1 MLSTEWCVDSLFHVQ
16 WWDTRTDLPLSATI
30 QTYQLREFNRVTLHC
45 EFGVSPLEIS
55 GFGAIPPSP
64 PVSKGFAAMKIGAN
78 PFWFLGRTP
87 DARRLRGHAF
97 PSKQFA
103 VTLALGW

>member
-64 PVSKGFAAMKIGAN
+64 PSNAN
-78 PFWFLGRTP
+78 
-87 DARRLRGHAF
+87 
-97 PSKQFA
+97 
-103 VTLALGW
+103 